1 MGGGGW
7 GGTSPSPNSGLALTA
22 TLRDASRIQAN
33 VWFPSLVSTLLKM
46 LVLSIQKGI
55 G

>member
-7 GGTSPSPNSGLALTA
+7 GGISPSPDSGLALTA
-22 TLRDASRIQAN
+22 TLRDASRIQVN
-33 VWFPSLVSTLLKM
+33 VWLPSLVSTLLKT
-46 LVLSIQKGI
+46 LVLSVQNGI